1 MIPPPNKSPDGQH
14 NNQGRNYSGHKGR
27 GRGRGRGKGR
37 GPSNGPK
44 KFFCHFHGSDSDHT
58 TNFYPE
64 KKRTLERMEEEKK
77 AKLVSHTAWLRP
89 SAPPFPPTSNLYN
102 PTYQPSLAFTYNTYP
117 NNWPP
122 QPQAYPKPLPLPPPP
137 SQQQAQ
143 EELPPPPSGPPP
155 KQEPQ
160 SSQTSQTSAL
170 PSFGM
175 IMPISG
181 GSTLEF

>member
-1 MIPPPNKSPDGQH
+1 MRQAEKNNWNYQTKTHSSCSLW
-14 NNQGRNYSGHKGR
+14 NLRNQGRNHSGHKGR

-58 TNFYPE
+58 TNFCPE

-77 AKLVSHTAWLRP
+77 AKLVSHTAWSGP
-89 SAPPFPPTSNLYN
+89 SAPPFPPTPNLYN
-102 PTYQPSLAFTYNTYP
+102 PTYQPTPAFTYNPYP

-122 QPQAYPKPLPLPPPP
+122 QPPVYPKPLPLPPPP

-143 EELPPPPSGPPP
+143 ESYLRPLQSH
-155 KQEPQ
+155 PQ
-160 SSQTSQTSAL
+160 SKSHKAPKPRRHLHYHPSA
-170 PSFGM
+170 
-175 IMPISG
+175 
-181 GSTLEF
+181 